1 MARCAR
7 LFSRPSLLSNSIVN
21 PGVTSGVNAQGFKV
35 PLVPSDARLPLLVGW
50 ESLSGE
56 QQAAVR
62 AVCHAK
68 TQGANAT
75 PKLVLPKPAARSDP
89 MAWAPPAPTSK
100 VANGKKRAR
109 RPSLRQDAPPPP
121 MPQPPLPLPVVA
133 GYTVEP
139 PPQPM
144 PLLVV
149 AGYIVEP
156 PPQPLPLPVVA
167 GYIVV
172 DD

>member
-133 GYTVEP
+133 GY
-139 PPQPM
+139 
-144 PLLVV
+144 
-149 AGYIVEP
+149 
-156 PPQPLPLPVVA
+156 
-167 GYIVV
+167 IVV